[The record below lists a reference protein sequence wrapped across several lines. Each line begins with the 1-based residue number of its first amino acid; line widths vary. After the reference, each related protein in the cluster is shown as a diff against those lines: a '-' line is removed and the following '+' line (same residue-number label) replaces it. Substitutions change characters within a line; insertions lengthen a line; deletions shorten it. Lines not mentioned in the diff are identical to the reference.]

1 LVVGFALMASLVI
14 ALAILASPIFAAAAF
29 VVAFAAFLLWRGTRR
44 AEGTRGVRE
53 GTQVPSTEEASADP
67 VEDSGVA
74 EVKPDR
80 RA

>member
-1 LVVGFALMASLVI
+1 MSVGDHSDDQTMKRYPFGDSRRG
-14 ALAILASPIFAAAAF
+14 
-29 VVAFAAFLLWRGTRR
+29 AFLLWRGTRR
-44 AEGTRGVRE
+44 AETRRGVRE
-53 GTQVPSTEEASADP
+53 GTQIPSTEEASADP